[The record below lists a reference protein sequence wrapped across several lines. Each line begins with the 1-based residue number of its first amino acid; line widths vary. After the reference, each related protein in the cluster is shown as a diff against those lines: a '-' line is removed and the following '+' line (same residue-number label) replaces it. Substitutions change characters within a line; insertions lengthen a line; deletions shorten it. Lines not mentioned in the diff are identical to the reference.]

1 VHFSVDQPIAAPVER
16 VEEAFVDPGFYK
28 ALGAMPAIGDPE
40 VLECSERSECSERD
54 GQVFLRVRYA
64 FTGDLA
70 APARRVLDPDKLT
83 WVVESTVDRNTKTTE
98 FRMLPDHYAN
108 RLECA
113 GSYTLVAD
121 GPGRTVQQ
129 MEGDLRVNYPVVG
142 RLAERGILVGLKEH
156 IAEEAH
162 VLERWVAGDK
172 A

>member
-1 VHFSVDQPIAAPVER
+1 MHFTVDQPIAVRIER
-16 VEEAFVDPGFYK
+16 VEEAFVDPGFYN

-40 VLECSERSECSERD
+40 VLECSARD

-83 WVVESTVDRNTKTTE
+83 WVVESTVDCNTKTTE

-113 GSYTLVAD
+113 GSYTLLAD
-121 GPGRTVQQ
+121 GLDRTIQQ
-129 MEGDLRVNYPVVG
+129 MEGELRVNYPVVG

-156 IAEEAH
+156 IADEAH
-162 VLERWVAGDK
+162 VLERWVAAGGR
-172 A
+172 AR